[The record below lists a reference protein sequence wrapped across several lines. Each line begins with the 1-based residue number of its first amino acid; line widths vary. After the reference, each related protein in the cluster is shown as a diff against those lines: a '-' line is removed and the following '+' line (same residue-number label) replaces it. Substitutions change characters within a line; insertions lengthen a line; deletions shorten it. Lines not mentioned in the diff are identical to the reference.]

1 MSANEIMNK
10 FAEKLVR
17 NYEAFLRRWYEQPV
31 KELIS
36 EAQEIAATKLILKYL
51 LGTASVEDMAYL
63 LRFDNP
69 LEVVRDKW
77 IEENGAEMVHDEGIR
92 HALWSI
98 TDTGDA
104 EQDYVLD
111 PDNAPPEKELGVQM
125 LL

>member
-1 MSANEIMNK
+1 MPANEIINR

-17 NYEAFLRRWYEQPV
+17 NYVAFLCQLQEKPV
-31 KELIS
+31 PELIS
-36 EAQEIAATKLILKYL
+36 EAQEIAVTKLILKYL

-77 IEENGAEMVHDEGIR
+77 IEENGAEKVHDEEIR

-104 EQDYVLD
+104 EQDYALD
-111 PDNAPPEKELGVQM
+111 PEYAPPEQELGVQM